1 MMASWAD
8 KEQSA
13 AYARLGEMAAETLR
27 SGERI
32 NRNRERDGMV
42 SVLDEAQEVHAAFS
56 AVASLAESALENDIE
71 RLRGGDLAA
80 LLRVING
87 RLGRAIDVAYA
98 ASQGDG
104 GSVVAF
110 RD

>member
-1 MMASWAD
+1 MERSYRGGKASYTHLS
-8 KEQSA
+8 E
-13 AYARLGEMAAETLR
+13 LAAETLR
-27 SGERI
+27 GGERI
-32 NRNRERDGMV
+32 NRNRERDGLV
-42 SVLDEAQEVHAAFS
+42 SVLDEAQEVHAAFA

-80 LLRVING
+80 LLRIVND
-87 RLGRAIDVAYA
+87 RLRRAIDVAHA

-104 GSVVAF
+104 GTVVAF

>member
-1 MMASWAD
+1 MVRWVD
-8 KEQSA
+8 KESA
-13 AYARLGEMAAETLR
+13 ATYARLGELAAEAMR
-27 SGERI
+27 SGGRT

-42 SVLDEAQEVHAAFS
+42 SVLDEAQEVHAAFA

-104 GSVVAF
+104 GAVVAF